1 MLHSFRILLIAAL
14 LACFIDSAPWAAT
27 PPVAIIETVA
37 SGLNTPWAIDFA
49 SDGRI
54 FITER
59 PGRIRI
65 VAAGQLCAEAWMTLD
80 VATGGE
86 SGLLGLALDPKFS
99 ENRFVYVASSYR
111 TGMFAMRNRLVRL
124 RKDFKSAKGVLDKVL
139 LDGVAGANNHD
150 GGRVKFGLD
159 GKLYWTTGDAQKSDA
174 AQRPTSLNG
183 KILRLNSDGGIPADN
198 PLANSY
204 FYSYGHRNSQG
215 LAWQPVS
222 DRL

>member
-1 MLHSFRILLIAAL
+1 
-14 LACFIDSAPWAAT
+14 
-27 PPVAIIETVA
+27 
-37 SGLNTPWAIDFA
+37 
-49 SDGRI
+49 
-54 FITER
+54 
-59 PGRIRI
+59 
-65 VAAGQLCAEAWMTLD
+65 MTLD

-124 RKDFKSAKGVLDKVL
+124 RKDVKSAKGVLDKVL

-204 FYSYGHRNSQG
+204 CLLLRPSQLAGTRLATGQWSTLRYRTWAERFSG
-215 LAWQPVS
+215 LLPRRS
-222 DRL
+222 